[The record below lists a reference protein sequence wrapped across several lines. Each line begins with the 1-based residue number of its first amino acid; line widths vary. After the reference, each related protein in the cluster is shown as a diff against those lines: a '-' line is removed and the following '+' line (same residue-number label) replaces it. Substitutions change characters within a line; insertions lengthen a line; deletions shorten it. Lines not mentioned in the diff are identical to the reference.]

1 MHLFWPNTIGLM
13 TKLVPIIGL
22 KNIQL
27 VEGKLKVQ
35 SIYKLLR
42 LLKSSILGRVKSCLN
57 QTWLNRKNTVFCN
70 CISDWTWEVLIRSK
84 RARTFNQTFYWP
96 LRLRKNVPLTYI
108 IIELLV
114 ASKRNYEVK
123 IPTR

>member
-42 LLKSSILGRVKSCLN
+42 LLKSSILGRVKSCFVYGSSHF
-57 QTWLNRKNTVFCN
+57 R
-70 CISDWTWEVLIRSK
+70 SVLIGVKYRNC
-84 RARTFNQTFYWP
+84 RQTLDVY
-96 LRLRKNVPLTYI
+96 
-108 IIELLV
+108 LLF
-114 ASKRNYEVK
+114 AILHGQIKS
-123 IPTR
+123 